1 MAKNYTLAVS
11 LNMSATTST
20 GYSQSQSGAFT
31 MSITGVDQVA
41 TGRID
46 CATGSDATIMA
57 APGYG
62 KAVYIRNL
70 DDANV
75 LEVYGN
81 ASSENDLLGV
91 LKAGEF
97 LFTILRDTDTV
108 TARGLGGTVTAEYF
122 AVEIDSAA

>member
-1 MAKNYTLAVS
+1 MAKNYTLNVA
-11 LNMSATTST
+11 LNMSAVTST
-20 GYSQSQSGAFT
+20 GYTQGLSGAFA
-31 MSITGVDQVA
+31 MNITGVDQVA

-46 CATGSDATIMA
+46 CATDGDATIMA

-62 KAVYIRNL
+62 KAIYVRNL
-70 DDANV
+70 DNANV
-75 LEVYGN
+75 LEVYGG
-81 ASSENDLLGV
+81 ASSDNDLLGV

-122 AVEIDSAA
+122 AVEIDANA

>member
-1 MAKNYTLAVS
+1 MAKNYTLNVA
-11 LNMSATTST
+11 LNMTATTAT
-20 GYSQSQSGAFT
+20 GYTQALGGSYAVN
-31 MSITGVDQVA
+31 ITGVDQVA

-62 KAVYIRNL
+62 KAIYVRNL
-70 DDANV
+70 DDANA
-75 LEVYGN
+75 LEVYGG
-81 ASSENDLLGV
+81 ASSDNDLLGV

-97 LFTILRDTDTV
+97 MFTILRDTDTV

-122 AVEIDSAA
+122 AVEIDANA

>member
-1 MAKNYTLAVS
+1 MAKNYTLSAS

-20 GYSQSQSGAFT
+20 GYSQSQSGAFVLN
-31 MSITGVDQVA
+31 ITGVDQVA

-62 KAVYIRNL
+62 KAIYVRNL

-122 AVEIDSAA
+122 AVEIDANA

>member
-1 MAKNYTLAVS
+1 MAKNYTLSAS

-20 GYSQSQSGAFT
+20 GYSQSQSGAFVLN
-31 MSITGVDQVA
+31 ITGVDQVA

-46 CATGSDATIMA
+46 CATDADGTIMA
-57 APGYG
+57 APGVG

-75 LEVYGN
+75 LEVYGG
-81 ASSENDLLGV
+81 ASSANDLLGV

-97 LFTILRDTDTV
+97 MFTILRDTDTV

-122 AVEIDSAA
+122 AVEIDAAA

>member
-1 MAKNYTLAVS
+1 MAKNYTLNVA

-20 GYSQSQSGAFT
+20 GYSQSQSGSYALN
-31 MSITGVDQVA
+31 ITGVDQIA

-62 KAVYIRNL
+62 KAVYVRNL

-97 LFTILRDTDTV
+97 MFTVLRDTDTV

-122 AVEIDSAA
+122 AVEIDANA